1 MDVLRLTRSLHADSQ
16 RVVVAMSAGPEPS
29 YGRSRIVAE
38 QDFYIAVKGEKM
50 KRPIMFALI
59 ACVALTGVAQAV
71 VVIDFESDTTGAK
84 PNGWMSVDSSLVSFT
99 DSVGT
104 DLNVGDYGAQS
115 QGQALAVMT
124 DFDDSWLVMD
134 FAVRVNSLSL
144 DFGNDDPAFSTAG
157 DQAVLTA
164 FLGGSQ
170 VGQTSVVMNRDDIM
184 NQSISIAGVDFDQ
197 ATFYYAVNPSQGL
210 IEIVDNIQFQ
220 PGGVIPAPGA
230 LVLGSLGAG
239 LIGWLRRR
247 RTL

>member
-1 MDVLRLTRSLHADSQ
+1 MKRSL
-16 RVVVAMSAGPEPS
+16 
-29 YGRSRIVAE
+29 
-38 QDFYIAVKGEKM
+38 
-50 KRPIMFALI
+50 MFVLI
-59 ACVALTGVAQAV
+59 ACAAFTGVAQAV

-99 DSVGT
+99 DSVGA
-104 DLNVGDYGAQS
+104 DLNVADYGNQS
-115 QGQALAVMT
+115 QGQALAVNT
-124 DFDDSWLVMD
+124 DYDDSWLIMD
-134 FAVRVNSLSL
+134 FAVLVNSLSL
-144 DFGNDDPAFSTAG
+144 DFGNDDPGWSAPG

-164 FLGGSQ
+164 FLGGVQ

-197 ATFYYAVNPSQGL
+197 ATFYYAVDPGLGL
-210 IEIVDNIQFQ
+210 IEIVDNIQFE